1 MAERIQELAELDVG
15 LFQVAFDRFP
25 DTADME
31 LFIAEVLPR
40 FR

>member
-1 MAERIQELAELDVG
+1 MAERMQDLAELGAG

-25 DTADME
+25 DAADME

-40 FR
+40 CR